1 MTFSIYSA
9 KGSLVITIIVRT
21 DYRFIV
27 LCSVNELSLHTFHIF
42 CSPITTQHFS
52 TVCYMILVSLPP
64 RNFPACHV
72 KNPVVIK
79 CDFYIDI
86 VFVINVMDLVSYLKN

>member
-1 MTFSIYSA
+1 
-9 KGSLVITIIVRT
+9 
-21 DYRFIV
+21 
-27 LCSVNELSLHTFHIF
+27 
-42 CSPITTQHFS
+42 
-52 TVCYMILVSLPP
+52 MILVSLPP

-86 VFVINVMDLVSYLKN
+86 VFVINVMDLVSYLKNWLWLYTDTYKQNGKVLGLFSFLKKEV